1 MARNTQIRTAVAFI
15 IAAVAAYLIIVSGWI
30 AYSDYA
36 HVADNDGAKGMAAV
50 FAYGPVGAILIGAG
64 AALLFGGVRA
74 SHRVKVA
81 AAVVGLL
88 ILARAIL
95 ILFGI

>member
-1 MARNTQIRTAVAFI
+1 
-15 IAAVAAYLIIVSGWI
+15 
-30 AYSDYA
+30 
-36 HVADNDGAKGMAAV
+36 MAAV
-50 FAYGPVGAILIGAG
+50 FAYGPVVAILIGAG
-64 AALLFGGVRA
+64 AALLFGGARA

-81 AAVVGLL
+81 AGVVGLL